1 METVE
6 RIKEKRSWKGEV
18 VKIKLKLEKKFFSMC
33 FIFCRC
39 KRCKSVCAGEAGI
52 VGHCKQLHLID
63 DPKVHRDYNAC
74 TAADVMVSVIKKCFP
89 ALTDDST
96 PCLQQQQEQE
106 QHQQQQQ

>member
-1 METVE
+1 
-6 RIKEKRSWKGEV
+6 
-18 VKIKLKLEKKFFSMC
+18 MC